1 MRRLLGLVAA
11 GLLLLSA
18 VQVAFAAA
26 PVAVDPSSLTPPPN
40 PDFDWSCV
48 VQGGGIVC
56 DGTALGA
63 GVDVNPDPSF
73 SCRGAPILVTFTQ
86 RVTARRSHDSAGL
99 ETRNHVVGTFDERW
113 RLAGSETVLT
123 SRGRWTQTVD
133 FAVPGDVTTRT
144 YTDTGN
150 TFTVSA
156 PGEGIIFQNVGRT
169 QVNWDESELLA
180 ASGQHDIWDFDAS
193 IAAACAAFAG

>member
-18 VQVAFAAA
+18 APVASAAA
-26 PVAVDPSSLTPPPN
+26 PVAVDPGTLTPPPN

-48 VQGGGIVC
+48 LQGGGIVC
-56 DGTALGA
+56 DGTAVGS

-73 SCRGAPILVTFTQ
+73 SCGGNPILVTFSQT
-86 RVTARRSHDSAGL
+86 VTARRSHDSGGR
-99 ETRNHVVGTFDERW
+99 EIRNHIVGAFDEHW
-113 RLAGSETVLT
+113 RLEGSDTVLT
-123 SRGRWTQTVD
+123 SRGRWTQAVD

-144 YTDTGN
+144 ITDTGN

-156 PGEGIIFQNVGRT
+156 PGEGVIFQNVGRT
-169 QVNWDESELLA
+169 KVNWDETELLA
-180 ASGQHDIWDFDAS
+180 ASGQHDIWDFEAS
-193 IAAACAAFAG
+193 IAAACAAFAR